1 MASKL
6 CCGFQTLLG
15 FSHCSNLGE
24 VYTRQEEYAI
34 SKPIQC
40 TEGNEVEHGLTQPTT
55 TQPTKAPT
63 NERSTGNDF
72 QGKVLVQV
80 SVAAGD
86 KEVEVEVKAKI
97 RSPETKNCVERLGKK
112 VGVLN

>member
-1 MASKL
+1 MLFRSGHFLAA
-6 CCGFQTLLG
+6 T
-15 FSHCSNLGE
+15 
-24 VYTRQEEYAI
+24 
-34 SKPIQC
+34 
-40 TEGNEVEHGLTQPTT
+40 
-55 TQPTKAPT
+55 APT

-97 RSPETKNCVERLGKK
+97 RSPETRNSVERLGKK
-112 VGVLN
+112 VGDLN